1 MATLSA
7 PDRLVSSLWLPGPGL
22 GGCTQSARCIWFSKN
37 MSTPIRRRELP
48 SPYLTMIVGL
58 GDPLVLVGRDPGG
71 DRSLSSFV
79 SGLQNEST
87 VTQRHGLQ
95 RGVHVDLPPLAAYT
109 LIGVPVSQLTD
120 QVVDL
125 PAVLGRGTTELVE
138 TLAAARNSRDAFR
151 ELRTTLVARMVRG
164 PQPTPAVAWVCQQ
177 LRSSHG
183 SARID
188 DLVKRTGFSH
198 RHLAARFREQ
208 VGMTPKA
215 FARVLR
221 FDHSV
226 TLLRRDRPSLAS
238 VAAAAGYYDQSH
250 LNRDFRAMAASS
262 PRAFLTDRPVHGQVS
277 PRPTDP

>member
-1 MATLSA
+1 M
-7 PDRLVSSLWLPGPGL
+7 
-22 GGCTQSARCIWFSKN
+22 
-37 MSTPIRRRELP
+37 
-48 SPYLTMIVGL
+48 
-58 GDPLVLVGRDPGG
+58 
-71 DRSLSSFV
+71 
-79 SGLQNEST
+79 
-87 VTQRHGLQ
+87 
-95 RGVHVDLPPLAAYT
+95 
-109 LIGVPVSQLTD
+109 
-120 QVVDL
+120 
-125 PAVLGRGTTELVE
+125 
-138 TLAAARNSRDAFR
+138 
-151 ELRTTLVARMVRG
+151 
-164 PQPTPAVAWVCQQ
+164 QQ

-226 TLLRRDRPSLAS
+226 TLLRRDRPSLAAS

-262 PRAFLTDRPVHGQVS
+262 PRAFRPRRPARSSFSKTDRSVS
-277 PRPTDP
+277 T